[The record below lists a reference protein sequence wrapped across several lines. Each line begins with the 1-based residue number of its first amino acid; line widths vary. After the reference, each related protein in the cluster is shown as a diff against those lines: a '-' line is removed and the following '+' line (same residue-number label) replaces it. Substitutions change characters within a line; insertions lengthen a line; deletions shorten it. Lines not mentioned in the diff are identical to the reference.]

1 MNEPTSSSKTAKK
14 PSGNSKDAIT
24 ASVEAAKVVVAFGEM
39 VPLVG
44 GFVKGLGG
52 VALVLLTN
60 LEQFVKNKEDVD
72 ELAKDIIDVL
82 IIAR

>member
-1 MNEPTSSSKTAKK
+1 MNKPTSSSKTAKK
-14 PSGNSKDAIT
+14 RSGNSKDAIT
-24 ASVEAAKVVVAFGEM
+24 APAEVAKLAVAVGEM

-60 LEQFVKNKEDVD
+60 LEVSCLSDD
-72 ELAKDIIDVL
+72 CLHL
-82 IIAR
+82 